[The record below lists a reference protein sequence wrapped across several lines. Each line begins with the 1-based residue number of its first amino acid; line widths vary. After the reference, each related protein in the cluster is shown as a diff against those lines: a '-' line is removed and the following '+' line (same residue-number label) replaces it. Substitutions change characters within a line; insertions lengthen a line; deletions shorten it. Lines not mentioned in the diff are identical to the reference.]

1 MGHALKCSAM
11 NAMNARLAGHRKVWQ
26 VLLAVLSLYL
36 SFAPA
41 NVVGIKAPLFRLSR
55 CKEQLPQTV
64 DVSSVRRKFI
74 RLHQED
80 FQDEAPKVT
89 EERASRRQKFET
101 VEEFCFLFAENDKD
115 LEKSGDRT
123 LWAMHE
129 QALVEAME
137 DGSIFWQ
144 PRITGDLSWKR
155 LREKEPETLERL
167 ERQEAKQGRKRR
179 GKRRLGHLGKR

>member
-155 LREKEPETLERL
+155 LREKEPETLERW
-167 ERQEAKQGRKRR
+167 ETSD
-179 GKRRLGHLGKR
+179 